1 MYEGSNTESVA
12 MAEDLADIQDSFDA
26 DIIELGDKVDK
37 NDQLRQIINI
47 LKEVYDPNVT
57 KPRDYS
63 DYELIVTG
71 HSLGGALAQ
80 LCSYLL
86 AGLPE
91 THFIPKPI
99 KAVTFASPCVGT
111 KEFFKSYQDLEKDGK
126 VMHLRVSN
134 HNDFIP
140 GRYPSQKNYVQT
152 GVNIHLWPHKAAEVK
167 YENTKSMTSQ
177 LFLNL
182 FKHFAAH
189 SLLAYRQRLIAKD
202 KKSGEFVNKDILSKS
217 IEEIYKEYAEL

>member
-1 MYEGSNTESVA
+1 MGDY
-12 MAEDLADIQDSFDA
+12 L
-26 DIIELGDKVDK
+26 LGDNVDK

-57 KPRDYS
+57 EPRDYS
-63 DYELIVTG
+63 DYELVVTG

-80 LCSYLL
+80 LTSYLL

-126 VMHLRVSN
+126 VMHLRVTN
-134 HNDFIP
+134 QNDVIP

-167 YENTKSMTSQ
+167 YENTKSMMRQLNPFKNIPAHRLVTS
-177 LFLNL
+177 
-182 FKHFAAH
+182 
-189 SLLAYRQRLIAKD
+189 RQRLIAKD